1 MFHFIRVFKKHSL
14 LIHQLYYF
22 READQQLQE
31 QIAVDE
37 AIMYEREDRIRQIE
51 VSSYAYWERKE
62 ELMMM
67 EVMVEVVMMKI
78 DVDDKIDYSDCRC

>member
-1 MFHFIRVFKKHSL
+1 M
-14 LIHQLYYF
+14 YYF

>member
-37 AIMYEREDRIRQIE
+37 AIMYEREDRIREIE
-51 VSSYAYWERKE
+51 VSSYAY
-62 ELMMM
+62 
-67 EVMVEVVMMKI
+67 
-78 DVDDKIDYSDCRC
+78 